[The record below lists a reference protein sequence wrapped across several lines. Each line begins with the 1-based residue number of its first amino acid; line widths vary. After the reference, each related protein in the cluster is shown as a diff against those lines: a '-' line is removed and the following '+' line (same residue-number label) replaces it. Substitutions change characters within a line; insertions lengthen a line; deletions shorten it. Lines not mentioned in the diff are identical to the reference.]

1 MMLFKRKIV
10 DYLVSWAKRRSR
22 KPLIIRG
29 ARQVGKTSAVLYFA
43 KNYFKNFVYINLE
56 R

>member
-1 MMLFKRKIV
+1 MYRQQLQFLR
-10 DYLVSWAKRRSR
+10 DWLHGSNR

-29 ARQVGKTSAVLYFA
+29 ARQVGKYTLVELFD
-43 KNYFKNFVYINLE
+43 